1 MKQIFLSIFL
11 ASSCLG
17 ATTIIFSDSVN
28 VVSSPPPI
36 VLDSSPYA
44 NTVINQGG
52 WQAVANTFTST
63 ISSLEIDHY
72 IFLFGSGTLNTVKVF
87 GTTQSV
93 VSLVANP
100 GTFFEQTFI
109 GSPGTT
115 SNEYIFD
122 MNGYNFQPNVT
133 TISGFSTIST
143 INFAGTYTVVPE
155 PSTMLLAGM
164 ATMSLLLHRRRN

>member
-72 IFLFGSGTLNTVKVF
+72 IVLFGSGTLNTVKVF

-155 PSTMLLAGM
+155 PSITILAGM
-164 ATMSLLLHRRRN
+164 ACMSLLLYRRRN